1 MDVPSV
7 QTKCKD
13 AILLR
18 GVCGGLS
25 SEIYME
31 QKYAVASGSG
41 YLWVLPPHVCAKQL
55 VSGAAHALLKLHYFS
70 SAKRAVCANIS

>member
-13 AILLR
+13 AVLLR

-25 SEIYME
+25 SEIHKE
-31 QKYAVASGSG
+31 QKLRRSVRN
-41 YLWVLPPHVCAKQL
+41 VCAMQL
-55 VSGAAHALLKLHYFS
+55 VSGEAHALLKLHYFS